1 MFEVGMKQLALI
13 IDVQRLDCTC
23 WVSLVCVG
31 NSTSVVGRILSS
43 TWGLSSLLSASCRR
57 EITDFSEFSQFWW
70 LHGCGVPMCIAIS
83 LLERKIHLGQSKEKA
98 KEFKNKEL
106 WQLYSEVWSEGKCF
120 QALPNFLIQAVP
132 FGEPR
137 AGGNLQCFVCQQ
149 PMAPPLPSPLWPL
162 PYTLSFREGRNWKL
176 GCPGTFPIHKNL
188 LLPPRQRRSKKGR
201 ESPELSKFKLPL
213 PSSMAAFLSSEGIRL
228 ITLST
233 AFCCLL
239 GAATPVQRF

>member
-70 LHGCGVPMCIAIS
+70 LHGCGVPICIAIS

-106 WQLYSEVWSEGKCF
+106 WQLYSEMWSEGKCF

-149 PMAPPLPSPLWPL
+149 PMAPSPPLCDLFLIHWASGKAGAGNWAALGL
-162 PYTLSFREGRNWKL
+162 FQFIKICCCHLDKGDLRREGNPLNSASSNSHSHHPWQHS
-176 GCPGTFPIHKNL
+176 CP
-188 LLPPRQRRSKKGR
+188 QR
-201 ESPELSKFKLPL
+201 ELD
-213 PSSMAAFLSSEGIRL
+213 
-228 ITLST
+228 
-233 AFCCLL
+233 
-239 GAATPVQRF
+239 